1 MSFEFKFPD
10 VGEGIQEGEIVKWL
24 VKEGEEV
31 NTDQTIVQIETDKA
45 IVDIP
50 SPRNGV
56 ILKINYK
63 EGEKVKVGA
72 VLIVIGEK
80 GEKIKDEE
88 KGDRK
93 KIDMRKIEEKVSK
106 RGQSVV

>member
-1 MSFEFKFPD
+1 MKEEMSIEFKFPD

-50 SPRNGV
+50 SPRNGI

-72 VLIVIGEK
+72 VLVVIGEK
-80 GEKIKDEE
+80 GDKVRSNKKTDENKTEK
-88 KGDRK
+88 RK
-93 KIDMRKIEEKVSK
+93 TWRES
-106 RGQSVV
+106 S